1 MVKLGVLFELG
12 GDLVHGLRVGHALVV
27 GLEVPCGHGDEVDDA
42 PEVVLGAHRELS
54 SNSLRT
60 QTILHG
66 LDRMEEVG
74 ANAVVLVDERDAGNT
89 VALGLTPNGLGLR
102 LNAGNGVEHGDGA
115 VENAQ
120 GALNLGGEVHVARG
134 VDDLEA
140 IGLAILLPE
149 AGGSSSG
156 DGHAALLL
164 LHHPVHRRGAI
175 MHLADLVGLASV
187 VKDSLS
193 GGRLAGIDVGHD
205 AEVTGELQVVSLS
218 HVPSRPRSGSA
229 RTHGWTRPSCR
240 GPHAS

>member
-1 MVKLGVLFELG
+1 
-12 GDLVHGLRVGHALVV
+12 
-27 GLEVPCGHGDEVDDA
+27 
-42 PEVVLGAHRELS
+42 
-54 SNSLRT
+54 
-60 QTILHG
+60 
-66 LDRMEEVG
+66 MEEVG
-74 ANAVVLVDERDAGNT
+74 ADAVVLVDEGDAGNA
-89 VALGLTPNGLGLR
+89 VALRLTPNSLGLR
-102 LNAGNGVEHGDGA
+102 LNAGNGVEHGYGA

-134 VDDLEA
+134 VDNLEA
-140 IGLAILLPE
+140 VGLVVLLPE

-187 VKDSLS
+187 VKDSLGS
-193 GGRLAGIDVGHD
+193 GRLTGIDVGHD
-205 AEVTGELQVVSLS
+205 AEVTGELQIVSLS